1 MKFTVAMTIAFCFGA
16 IAAAQ
21 QPSPFPQPTPAK
33 EVMVTAI
40 PGVIA
45 AGAKWKLVWQGPDNA
60 DGIIGTND
68 GGLLFAQEQPST
80 VGMLDPNDKFSIFAR
95 DTHGTGALAYDNK
108 GRLIGA
114 ERTCSDP
121 GGRPAECKEA
131 AELVVLHPTR
141 LVLASKFGDK
151 TFWRMGEVVA
161 DSKGGSYFS
170 DDAGT
175 YFVNPAGKVSLV
187 TGKAVRTNGMALSR
201 DEKTLYLTNGRTIVT
216 FDIQPDGTT
225 KNQRDFAMLQGTAG
239 GDGMCIDSEGRLY
252 VTAGETGIQVF
263 SVEGKHLGIIPLP
276 RSASSVA
283 FSGRNKKVL
292 YAKGAG
298 MTTPDG
304 KEYRTP
310 EGVRNNA
317 KAIYKIDMVA
327 QGFTGR
333 PK

>member
-1 MKFTVAMTIAFCFGA
+1 V
-16 IAAAQ
+16 
-21 QPSPFPQPTPAK
+21 
-33 EVMVTAI
+33 
-40 PGVIA
+40 
-45 AGAKWKLVWQGPDNA
+45 
-60 DGIIGTND
+60 
-68 GGLLFAQEQPST
+68 
-80 VGMLDPNDKFSIFAR
+80 R

-141 LVLASKFGDK
+141 LVLASKFGEK
-151 TFWRMGEVVA
+151 SFWRMGEVVA
-161 DSKGGSYFS
+161 DSKGGAYFS

-187 TGKAVRTNGMALSR
+187 AGKEVRTNGMALSR

-225 KNQRDFAMLQGTAG
+225 RNQRDFAMLQGPAG

-252 VTAGETGIQVF
+252 VTAADTGIQVF
-263 SVEGKHLGIIPLP
+263 SVDGTHLGIIPLP

-283 FSGRNKKVL
+283 FSGPNKKVL

-304 KEYRTP
+304 SEYRTP

-317 KAIYKIDMVA
+317 KAIYKIDMIA

>member
-1 MKFTVAMTIAFCFGA
+1 MKFKVAFAIAFSFGA
-16 IAAAQ
+16 LAGAQ
-21 QPSPFPQPTPAK
+21 QRNPFPQPTAAK
-33 EVMVTAI
+33 EVTVTGI

-60 DGIIGTND
+60 DGIIGTKD

-80 VGMLDPNDKFSIFAR
+80 VGMLDPNDKFSMFVR

-141 LVLASKFGDK
+141 LVLASKFGEK

-161 DSKGGSYFS
+161 DSKGGAYFS

-175 YFVNPAGKVSLV
+175 YFVNAAGKVSLV
-187 TGKAVRTNGMALSR
+187 AGKEVRTNGMALSR
-201 DEKTLYLTNGRTIVT
+201 DEKTLYLTNGRTILT

-239 GDGMCIDSEGRLY
+239 GDGMCIDSAGRLY
-252 VTAGETGIQVF
+252 VTAGDSGIQVF

-283 FSGRNKKVL
+283 FSGPNKKVL

-298 MTTPDG
+298 MTTQDG
-304 KEYRTP
+304 KEYRTS

-317 KAIYKIDMVA
+317 KAIYRIDMIA

>member
-1 MKFTVAMTIAFCFGA
+1 MKFKVASTIAFCFGTL
-16 IAAAQ
+16 AAAQ
-21 QPSPFPQPTPAK
+21 QQNAFPQPTAAK
-33 EVMVTAI
+33 EVTVTAI

-60 DGIIGTND
+60 DGIIGTKD

-80 VGMLDPNDKFSIFAR
+80 VGMLDPNDKFSILVR

-108 GRLIGA
+108 GRVIGA

-121 GGRPAECKEA
+121 GGRPADCKEA
-131 AELVVLHPTR
+131 AELVVLYPTR

-161 DSKGGSYFS
+161 DSKGGAYFS

-187 TGKAVRTNGMALSR
+187 AGKEVRTNGMALSR
-201 DEKTLYLTNGRTIVT
+201 DEKTLYLTNGRSIVT
-216 FDIQPDGTT
+216 FAIQPDGSTT
-225 KNQRDFAMLQGTAG
+225 NQRDFAMLQGAAG

-252 VTAGETGIQVF
+252 VTAGDTGIQVF
-263 SVEGKHLGIIPLP
+263 SAEGKHLGIIPLP

-283 FSGRNKKVL
+283 FSGPSKKVL

-317 KAIYKIDMVA
+317 KAIYKIDTIA
-327 QGFTGR
+327 QGFTAR